1 MPAGIVFDER
11 TRLLWFATADTP
23 SELDSITAAEL
34 ADGVDLSGYV
44 TPDGWKP
51 NTTNK
56 KVDGSDLLTGFD
68 NESMGRYGTS
78 PSVKFKRKLRAEVD
92 GSDDLAYQTFLAR
105 KTEGTLVLFNTLP
118 IGEDP
123 GTGDEYIAYPACE
136 SGEIEEA
143 PSAANQEVTFEV
155 PFAVGS
161 APVRGIVV
169 AS

>member
-11 TRLLWFATADTP
+11 TRLLWFASDDTP
-23 SELDSITAAEL
+23 SDLEAITATEL

-78 PSVKFKRKLRAEVD
+78 PSVRFKRKLRAAVGGED
-92 GSDDLAYQTFLAR
+92 ELAYETFLTR
-105 KTEGTLVLFNTLP
+105 KTAGTLVLFNTLP

-123 GTGDEYIAYPACE
+123 GTGDAYIAYPACE
-136 SGEIEEA
+136 SGEIEEQ

-155 PFAVGS
+155 PFAVGE
-161 APVRGIVV
+161 APVRGVVV